1 MKGLTIDELKVGDSA
16 CIEKVVT
23 EEDVYLFA
31 KVTGDYNP
39 LHTDKFQYKDKF
51 KKRIAHGVLLA
62 GYVSACIG
70 MKFPG
75 PGTVYLSQNSKFNL
89 PVYFGDNIK
98 VEVKVLEIY
107 KKENIVKL
115 KTTCIKRNKSKV
127 LTGEA
132 FVMPPLKQ

>member
-89 PVYFGDNIK
+89 PVYYN
-98 VEVKVLEIY
+98 
-107 KKENIVKL
+107 
-115 KTTCIKRNKSKV
+115 
-127 LTGEA
+127 
-132 FVMPPLKQ
+132 

>member
-1 MKGLTIDELKVGDSA
+1 MRGLTIDELKVGDSA
-16 CIEKVVT
+16 YIEKVVT
-23 EEDVYLFA
+23 EEDVYAFA
-31 KVTGDYNP
+31 RVTGDFNL
-39 LHTDKFQYKDKF
+39 LHIDKVKYKDKF
-51 KKRIAHGVLLA
+51 KKRIAHGVLLT

-98 VEVKVLEIY
+98 VKVKVLEIY

-115 KTTCIKRNKSKV
+115 KTTCIDHNKSKV

-132 FVMPPLKQ
+132 FVMPPLE

>member
-1 MKGLTIDELKVGDSA
+1 MRGLTIDELNIGDRG

-23 EEDVYLFA
+23 CEDVYSFA
-31 KVTGDYNP
+31 KITGDFNP
-39 LHTDKFQYKDKF
+39 LHTDKFKYKDKF
-51 KKRIAHGVLLA
+51 KKRIAHGILLT
-62 GYVSACIG
+62 GYISACIG

-75 PGTVYLSQNSKFNL
+75 PGTIYLSQNSKFNL

-98 VEVKVLEIY
+98 VEVEVLEIY

-115 KTTCIKRNKSKV
+115 KTTCINHNNSKV

-132 FVMPPLKQ
+132 FVMPPLK